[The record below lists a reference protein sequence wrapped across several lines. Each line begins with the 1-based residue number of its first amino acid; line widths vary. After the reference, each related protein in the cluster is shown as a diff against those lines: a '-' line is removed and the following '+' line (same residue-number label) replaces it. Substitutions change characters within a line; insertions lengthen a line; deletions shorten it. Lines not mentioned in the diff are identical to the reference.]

1 MDSQLRVRTIVAA
14 MNRTPAPHRV
24 RSVGVLRRATLVA
37 CAGAMLATVPGA
49 PLRAAEAGDA
59 ARDETV
65 RRSGRGRDV
74 TIIAGEDRVI
84 YEVRQ
89 NGVLRQIRIVPDN
102 GRPYYL
108 VPADPTRAGDDLSTV
123 DRLIPSW
130 TLIEF

>member
-1 MDSQLRVRTIVAA
+1 MTAP
-14 MNRTPAPHRV
+14 PASHRI
-24 RSVGVLRRATLVA
+24 RSVGVLRRAVA
-37 CAGAMLATVPGA
+37 CSALMATMVPGA
-49 PLRAAEAGDA
+49 PVRAEENGE
-59 ARDETV
+59 ETV
-65 RRSGRGRDV
+65 RRSERGRDV

-108 VPADPTRAGDDLSTV
+108 VPADPTRAGDDLSKV